1 MSMWAR
7 R

>member
-1 MSMWAR
+1 MWAR